1 MAFDG
6 FIQISGIPGESS
18 DDKHQNWIE
27 MISYNHGLAQS
38 VSSTASS
45 VGGASAERA
54 DFHDFTFTKQMDM
67 ASPKLSIA
75 CADGTHIDT
84 ITVEL
89 CRAGT
94 NKMKFMEYKLTNC
107 LISSIS
113 TNGGGDF
120 PTEEVAINFGK
131 IEWSY
136 TQQKRHGGGAAGNVA
151 SGWDLQK
158 NSKV

>member
-6 FIQISGIPGESS
+6 FIQISGIEGEST
-18 DDKHQNWIE
+18 DEKHPNWIE
-27 MISYNHGLAQS
+27 IISYNSGVSQT

-54 DFHDFTFTKQMDM
+54 DFEEFTFTKHLDIS
-67 ASPKLSIA
+67 SPKLAIA

-84 ITVEL
+84 IIVEL

-94 NKMKFMEYKLTNC
+94 SKVQFMEYKMTNC

-113 TNGGGDF
+113 TAGGGEF
-120 PTEEVAINFGK
+120 PTEDVAINFGK
-131 IEWSY
+131 IEWNY
-136 TQQKRHGGGAAGNVA
+136 TKQKRHGGGPAGSVA
-151 SGWDLQK
+151 SGWDLQT
-158 NSKV
+158 NRKV

>member
-67 ASPKLSIA
+67 ASPKLAIA